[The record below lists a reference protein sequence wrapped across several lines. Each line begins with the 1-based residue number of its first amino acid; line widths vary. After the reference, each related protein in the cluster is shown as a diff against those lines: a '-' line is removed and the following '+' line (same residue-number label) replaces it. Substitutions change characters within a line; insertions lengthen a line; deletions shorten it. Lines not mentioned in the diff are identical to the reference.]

1 MRLLKLSEW
10 ARKQGISYL
19 TAWRWFR
26 AGKLPVPARQMPT
39 GTILVEE
46 PPPPGRTVLYARV
59 SSADQKDDLAR
70 QVRRLEAFAREQG
83 WKDLEVVAEV
93 GSGLNGKRRKLLRV
107 LRDPT
112 VGRIVVEHRD
122 RLARFGFEMIK
133 RIVVV
138 EEGEVTDDLV
148 RDLLEILTSACG
160 RLYGRR
166 AARNRAKKV
175 LEVLGCR

>member
-1 MRLLKLSEW
+1 MLKLSDW
-10 ARKQGISYL
+10 ARRQG
-19 TAWRWFR
+19 RH
-26 AGKLPVPARQMPT
+26 RQ
-39 GTILVEE
+39 
-46 PPPPGRTVLYARV
+46 A
-59 SSADQKDDLAR
+59 Q
-70 QVRRLEAFAREQG
+70 RLEVFAREQG
-83 WKDLEVVAEV
+83 WKEFEVVLEV

-122 RLARFGFEMIK
+122 RLARFGFEMIEAACAASGK

-138 EEGEVTDDLV
+138 EDGEVTDDLA

-166 AARNRAKKV
+166 AARNRAKKA